1 VTSPYNIKPTPFG
14 QKYALLNHIKSGG
27 MAEVWLGKML
37 SAGGVERLVA
47 IKRILPHVAE
57 SAEFI
62 SMFIDEAKITVQLN
76 HPNICRVFELG
87 QDLEANS
94 YYIVMEY
101 VHGRDLRALFDGCVQ
116 SAKLLPIPA
125 ACYII
130 ARCCDGL
137 NYAHGRKDAQGKE
150 MCIVHRDVSLQNIL
164 VGFEGEVKI
173 IDFGIAKAVDKSTK
187 TAAGTLKG
195 KFSYM
200 SPEQICGPPEK
211 VDRRA
216 DVFGL
221 GICLY
226 ELLTGKRL
234 FSGKTDFSVLEKVR
248 KAEVAL
254 PSTLNREISP
264 ELERIVMK
272 ALARDAEERY
282 QYAGEMG
289 EDLWHLL
296 YGLEETFDRQNLTEY
311 MQTSFAQQYAKEKI
325 HLQACLEVP
334 ASIEPSGNYPV
345 LVEQTDENGQ
355 AVVPEPPDNTIL
367 VRTTEALTGDAKAQ
381 PDFAQEQADMR
392 HEKVPESKSMPSLQS
407 TSKSTEA
414 VASTPTPAAVLATL
428 SDRNKRTP
436 EDFAP
441 KPSVITRSTRTP
453 PSAAEPKRSALKK
466 YAWVGAVA
474 LLALTVAVGVVAW
487 PRSTGEILVEVPEE
501 LKEGG
506 NVKLLLNNKEMKDK
520 DGGPIQKWPR
530 LFRVTAG
537 KWRVSMSAEGYEP
550 LVEEVQVPKSEN
562 EHVRL
567 PKTLQKQLPPQEAP

>member
-1 VTSPYNIKPTPFG
+1 MTSPYNIKPTPFG